1 MKKIIMIAVL
11 CTICLTMT
19 ACSGKKA
26 SSADSTDNPTTQSTT
41 AASTEKE
48 TEKSTEI
55 VTEKPTE
62 ALTERST
69 EALTERS
76 TEIETEPKAVEYTAV
91 ELAGKSLNE
100 IIEIMGG
107 DYKADHL
114 QLSNA
119 FSSAGCPYIY
129 NENKLPGFA
138 FIAREGDTSYSGI
151 SIMNGAKLNDSISSD
166 MTYNQIADI
175 IGDMDGFLAGQEG
188 NIMCRSSV
196 DGYNVTFCFI
206 ENNYIRENKSGGQLP
221 GALLREGNP
230 ELQSIGL
237 RMN

>member
-1 MKKIIMIAVL
+1 MKRIIMIALL
-11 CTICLTMT
+11 CTICLTVT
-19 ACSGKKA
+19 ACSGNKA
-26 SSADSTDNPTTQSTT
+26 SFTVSTDNPTTQSTT
-41 AASTEKE
+41 AASTEKV
-48 TEKSTEI
+48 TEMATEI
-55 VTEKPTE
+55 VTEKPTD
-62 ALTERST
+62 AVTESP
-69 EALTERS
+69 
-76 TEIETEPKAVEYTAV
+76 TEIETEPEVVEYTAV

-100 IIEIMGG
+100 IIDIMGG
-107 DYKADHL
+107 DYEANHL

-119 FSSAGCPYIY
+119 FSSDGCPYIY

-138 FIAREGDTSYSGI
+138 FVAQEGDTSYSGI
-151 SIMNGAKLNDSISSD
+151 SIMNGAKLNDTISSD

-206 ENNYIRENKSGGQLP
+206 ENNYIRENKSGGQLSS
-221 GALLREGNP
+221 ALLREGNP

>member
-1 MKKIIMIAVL
+1 MKRIIMIALL
-11 CTICLTMT
+11 CTICLTVT
-19 ACSGKKA
+19 ACSGNKA
-26 SSADSTDNPTTQSTT
+26 SFTVSTDNPTTQSTT
-41 AASTEKE
+41 AASTEKV
-48 TEKSTEI
+48 TEMATEI
-55 VTEKPTE
+55 VTEKPTD
-62 ALTERST
+62 AVTESP
-69 EALTERS
+69 
-76 TEIETEPKAVEYTAV
+76 TEIETEPEVVEYTAI

-100 IIEIMGG
+100 IIDIMGG
-107 DYKADHL
+107 DYEANHL

-119 FSSAGCPYIY
+119 FSSSGCPYIY

-138 FIAREGDTSYSGI
+138 FVAQEGDTSYSGI

-188 NIMCRSSV
+188 NIVCRGSV
-196 DGYNVTFCFI
+196 GGYNVTFCFI
-206 ENNYIRENKSGGQLP
+206 ENNYIRENKSGGQLSS
-221 GALLREGNP
+221 ALLREGNP

>member
-1 MKKIIMIAVL
+1 MKRIIMIAVL
-11 CTICLTMT
+11 CTICLTVT
-19 ACSGKKA
+19 ACSGNKA
-26 SSADSTDNPTTQSTT
+26 SSADPKDNPTTQSTAT
-41 AASTEKE
+41 ASTEKV
-48 TEKSTEI
+48 TEQPTEI
-55 VTEKPTE
+55 VIEKV
-62 ALTERST
+62 
-69 EALTERS
+69 
-76 TEIETEPKAVEYTAV
+76 TEIETEPEVLEYTAV

-107 DYKADHL
+107 DYEADHL

-119 FSSAGCPYIY
+119 FSSDGCPYIY

-138 FIAREGDTSYSGI
+138 FVAQEGDTSYSGI
-151 SIMNGAKLNDSISSD
+151 SIMNGAKLNDTISAN
-166 MTYNQIADI
+166 MTYNQIADT

-188 NIMCRSSV
+188 NIACRGSV
-196 DGYNVTFCFI
+196 DGYNITFCFI

-221 GALLREGNP
+221 SDLLREGNP

>member
-1 MKKIIMIAVL
+1 MKRIIMIALL
-11 CTICLTMT
+11 CTICLTVT
-19 ACSGKKA
+19 ACSGNKA
-26 SSADSTDNPTTQSTT
+26 SFTVSTDNPTTQSATT
-41 AASTEKE
+41 APTEKVI
-48 TEKSTEI
+48 EKPTEI

-62 ALTERST
+62 ALTESPK
-69 EALTERS
+69 
-76 TEIETEPKAVEYTAV
+76 EIETEPEVVEYTAV

-107 DYKADHL
+107 DYKANHL

-119 FSSAGCPYIY
+119 FSSSGCPYIY

-138 FIAREGDTSYSGI
+138 FVAQEGDTSYSGI
-151 SIMNGAKLNDSISSD
+151 SIMNGAKLNDTISSD

-188 NIMCRSSV
+188 NIACSGSV
-196 DGYNVTFCFI
+196 NGYNITFCFI
-206 ENNYIRENKSGGQLP
+206 ENNYIRENKSGGQLSS
-221 GALLREGNP
+221 ALLREGNP
-230 ELQSIGL
+230 GLQSIGL

>member
-1 MKKIIMIAVL
+1 MKRIIMIALL
-11 CTICLTMT
+11 CTICLTVT
-19 ACSGKKA
+19 ACSGNKA
-26 SSADSTDNPTTQSTT
+26 SFTVSTDNPTTQSTT
-41 AASTEKE
+41 AASTEKV
-48 TEKSTEI
+48 TEMATEI
-55 VTEKPTE
+55 VTEKPTD
-62 ALTERST
+62 AVTESP
-69 EALTERS
+69 
-76 TEIETEPKAVEYTAV
+76 TEIETEPEVVEYTAV

-119 FSSAGCPYIY
+119 FSSDGCPYIY

-138 FIAREGDTSYSGI
+138 FVAQEGDTSYSGI
-151 SIMNGAKLNDSISSD
+151 SIMNGAKLNDTISSD

-188 NIMCRSSV
+188 NIVCRGSV
-196 DGYNVTFCFI
+196 EGYNVTFCFI
-206 ENNYIRENKSGGQLP
+206 ENNYIRENKSGGQLSS
-221 GALLREGNP
+221 ALLREGNP

>member
-1 MKKIIMIAVL
+1 MKRIIMIALL
-11 CTICLTMT
+11 CTICLTVT
-19 ACSGKKA
+19 ACSGNKA
-26 SSADSTDNPTTQSTT
+26 SFTVSTDNPTTQSTT
-41 AASTEKE
+41 SASTEKV
-48 TEKSTEI
+48 TEMATEI
-55 VTEKPTE
+55 VTEKPTD
-62 ALTERST
+62 AVTESP
-69 EALTERS
+69 
-76 TEIETEPKAVEYTAV
+76 TEIETEPEVVEYTAV

-100 IIEIMGG
+100 IIDTMGG
-107 DYKADHL
+107 DYEANHL

-119 FSSAGCPYIY
+119 FSSDGCPYIY

-138 FIAREGDTSYSGI
+138 FVAQEGDTSYSGI

-188 NIMCRSSV
+188 NIVCRGSV
-196 DGYNVTFCFI
+196 EGYNITFCFI
-206 ENNYIRENKSGGQLP
+206 ENNYIRENKSGGQLSS
-221 GALLREGNP
+221 ALLREGNP